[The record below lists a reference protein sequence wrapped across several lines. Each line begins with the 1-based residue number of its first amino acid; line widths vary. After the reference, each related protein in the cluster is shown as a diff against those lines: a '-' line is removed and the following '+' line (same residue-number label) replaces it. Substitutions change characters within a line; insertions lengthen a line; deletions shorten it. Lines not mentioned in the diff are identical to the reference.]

1 MSPADPV
8 FRSVG
13 QALHVAFEREIY
25 KGSTKGTM
33 TFLEDWKEQRYGR
46 TERGQN
52 LGLTREEMEAQ
63 CALIRASVDD
73 HLKQIERYAIYAR
86 FGHQVRRF
94 DGVRGLC
101 DQYASI
107 CMTANQQAVFQ
118 LIWTIYAPKPHH
130 RQRNGVRSRGAGALE
145 RAEAEEWSLRMIER
159 DFCANRKTL
168 SRDQKVL
175 RKVCGDVELLAQMRL
190 EDLFIR
196 TGLIPD
202 PNDA

>member
-13 QALHVAFEREIY
+13 QALYVAFVMEIY

-46 TERGQN
+46 TERGHN

-63 CALIRASVDD
+63 CALIRAAVDD

-86 FGHQVRRF
+86 FGHQVRRAN
-94 DGVRGLC
+94 GVRGLC

-107 CMTANQQAVFQ
+107 CMTANQQAVFA
-118 LIWTIYAPKPHH
+118 LIWAIYAPKHAGKP
-130 RQRNGVRSRGAGALE
+130 RNGRSRGALE

-159 DFCANRKTL
+159 DFSANRRTL
-168 SRDQKVL
+168 TRDQKVL

-190 EDLFIR
+190 EELFVR